1 LNRSKTMFENIFI
14 VLAVVCCVMLGG
26 LFSGSETGL
35 YQLSRIR
42 LRLGVEKKQFSFII
56 LSRCLR
62 DSSGFL
68 LSLLIGNNFVNY
80 LATSLVTSS
89 FLSRFGAEYEHR
101 AELFATLLMVPILFI
116 FSELIPK
123 NIFLYRADVLTPYFS
138 PIFYAFYKPL
148 NFSGILP
155 VLKFISSFFARL
167 MGLAAAS
174 KTVIASAQRQ
184 KVQAILQDTHE
195 EGFLSPVQSEIVNRL
210 VGISHVH
217 LGSVMIP
224 IHNVET
230 VDVNS
235 DHSALLN
242 KLNKCAFTRLPV
254 IKGRAGNIIGF
265 VNIYEVLNS
274 SEEFNDLHNLTKPIR
289 KLDADMAVIDATN
302 IMQKE
307 NHKIILVTRAG
318 RFGGQKP
325 VGIVTMKDL
334 VEELLGELAE
344 W

>member
-1 LNRSKTMFENIFI
+1 MFNNA
-14 VLAVVCCVMLGG
+14 LLLLVVACCIILGG

-42 LRLGVEKKQFSFII
+42 LRLGIEKKQLPFVI
-56 LSRCLR
+56 LGRCLR
-62 DSSGFL
+62 DSSGLL
-68 LSLLIGNNFVNY
+68 LSLLIGNNLVNY

-89 FLSRFGAEYEHR
+89 FLTQFGAEYEHR
-101 AELFATLLMVPILFI
+101 AELLATLLMVPILFI

-123 NIFLYRADVLTPYFS
+123 NIFLFRADLLMPYFS
-138 PIFYAFYKPL
+138 PVLYSFHTVL
-148 NFSGILP
+148 RWSGIVPL
-155 VLKFISSFFARL
+155 LKLISSLFARL
-167 MGLAAAS
+167 TGLASDS
-174 KTVIASAQRQ
+174 KTVIASAQRH
-184 KVQAILQDTHE
+184 KIQAILHDTHE

-217 LGSVMIP
+217 LSSVMIP

-235 DHSALLN
+235 DNSALLK

-254 IKGRAGNIIGF
+254 TEGRGGNIAGYIS
-265 VNIYEVLNS
+265 IYEALNS
-274 SEEFNDLHNLTKPIR
+274 SETFTDLRGFIKSIR
-289 KLDADMAVIDATN
+289 KLDADMTVIDATN
-302 IMQKE
+302 TMQKE
-307 NHKIILVTRAG
+307 NLKIVLVTRTG
-318 RFGGQKP
+318 RFGGEKP

>member
-1 LNRSKTMFENIFI
+1 MLYSILI
-14 VLAVVCCVMLGG
+14 VLSVVCCILLGG

-35 YQLSRIR
+35 YQLSRLR
-42 LRLGVEKKQFSFII
+42 LRLGIEKKKLSFLI
-56 LSRCLR
+56 LGRCLR
-62 DSSGFL
+62 DSSGL
-68 LSLLIGNNFVNY
+68 LLTLLIGNNIVNY

-89 FLSRFGAEYEHR
+89 FLGRLGIEYEHR
-101 AELFATLLMVPILFI
+101 AELLATLLMVPLLFI

-138 PIFYAFYKPL
+138 PVIYAFYKPL
-148 NFSGILP
+148 SWSGIIP
-155 VLKFISSFFARL
+155 ALKFVSGLFARL
-167 MGLAAAS
+167 IGLAGS
-174 KTVIASAQRQ
+174 SRTFIASAQRQ
-184 KVQAILQDTHE
+184 KVRAILQDTSE
-195 EGFLSPVQSEIVNRL
+195 EGILSPVQSDIINRL

-217 LGSVMIP
+217 IGSVMIP

-235 DHSALLN
+235 DDSALLD

-254 IKGRAGNIIGF
+254 TEGRAGNIIGF
-265 VNIYEVLNS
+265 VSIYDALSS
-274 SEEFNDLHNLTKPIR
+274 SEKFSDLRSFTKPIR
-289 KLDADMAVIDATN
+289 NLDADMAVIDAMN

-307 NHKIILVTRAG
+307 NNKIALVIRAG
-318 RFGGQKP
+318 HFGRQRP